1 MCLEGSVMSG
11 DGRTGRDRSRSRP
24 RLRGRRGGNP
34 WRASQVARYD
44 RGVSSAI
51 DFASPAELA
60 RSPPRA
66 SSARRPEPPPGPPP
80 GYSEESGSWQWVWSW
95 VPDRQPRDVRDGP
108 STSSAAHSGSREE
121 RDRGR
126 RGSAGEGRAS
136 DPVHAS
142 FRRGPGASR
151 ASVADRPEAKAK
163 ATTPKLPSTP
173 KAPPAKASGSADR
186 ASVVSP
192 KAVAAPKTPPKAP
205 AASRARD
212 SGISSGPQSAAPGT
226 RERREVT
233 TPTSI
238 TTAAREDRDRSSRP
252 SAPLRTSTEIRA
264 ERVEGSRHPASAET
278 SATISGTRAVREA
291 SSTASLTSRS
301 TTSAPARSAGAT
313 GASRTSEAK
322 AAAVRLAEPKAPPS
336 TRASPS
342 PVSTIERPLIVLD
355 WHHTLSFESDRGSY
369 VPERVRFT
377 LRRAQSLGY
386 DLGICS
392 FASAPETQT
401 RVLREARDL
410 QPGLIRDFLFINI
423 CNRKFLDD
431 AQRRPSISGLRT
443 CKAEEIC
450 RVGAAVYVDD
460 QRRILQEVEDLQR
473 GRAAGNRCRTLI
485 SHCSRPSAALEEL
498 ERLLSDESPEDHPP
512 PSVLRAL
519 R

>member
-1 MCLEGSVMSG
+1 MSG

-24 RLRGRRGGNP
+24 RTRGRRGGNP

-51 DFASPAELA
+51 DFASPADLA

-66 SSARRPEPPPGPPP
+66 SSARGPEPPPGPPP
-80 GYSEESGSWQWVWSW
+80 GYSEGSGSWQWVWSW

-108 STSSAAHSGSREE
+108 LTS
-121 RDRGR
+121 
-126 RGSAGEGRAS
+126 SAGEGGAS
-136 DPVHAS
+136 DPVS
-142 FRRGPGASR
+142 TSSRRGPRVSR
-151 ASVADRPEAKAK
+151 ASVSDRPEAKAA
-163 ATTPKLPSTP
+163 ATTPRLPSAP

-186 ASVVSP
+186 ASVASP
-192 KAVAAPKTPPKAP
+192 VAVPKTPPKAP

-212 SGISSGPQSAAPGT
+212 SISSGPQSAASGT
-226 RERREVT
+226 RERREVS

-238 TTAAREDRDRSSRP
+238 ATREGREVVTPQSAAPATREDR
-252 SAPLRTSTEIRA
+252 
-264 ERVEGSRHPASAET
+264 EGPRHPASAK
-278 SATISGTRAVREA
+278 SLAKASGTRAVRET

-301 TTSAPARSAGAT
+301 TTPAPARSAGTT
-313 GASRTSEAK
+313 GARTSEAK
-322 AAAVRLAEPKAPPS
+322 AAAVRPAEPKTSPP
-336 TRASPS
+336 TRPSPS

-392 FASAPETQT
+392 FASAPETQS